1 MKSYSSASPHIILL
15 RVPWLGI
22 GTMEPRNSTH
32 FPEHES
38 LFLITPLIS
47 EDDEISLEI
56 YLSGEIHYGAITRF
70 PGFPGID

>member
-1 MKSYSSASPHIILL
+1 
-15 RVPWLGI
+15 
-22 GTMEPRNSTH
+22 MEPRNRTH

-56 YLSGEIHYGAITRF
+56 SLSGEIHYGAITRYS
-70 PGFPGID
+70 GFPEDD